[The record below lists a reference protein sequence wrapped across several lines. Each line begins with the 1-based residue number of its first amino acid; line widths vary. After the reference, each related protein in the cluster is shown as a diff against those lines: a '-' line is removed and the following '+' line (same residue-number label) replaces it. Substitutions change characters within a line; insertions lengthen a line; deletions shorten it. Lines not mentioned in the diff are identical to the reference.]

1 MVDSIKLK
9 VVEAHQDDVNKG
21 IVRIDSD
28 LLSKISVRAGEPVG
42 IEGDKSTI
50 AIADRCYPLD
60 SKLRII
66 RMDGISRKNAKVSLG
81 DVIEIF
87 KPEIKEAT
95 KITLTPIGEFN
106 AHPATIANVKKGF
119 FGKCFAKGDIII
131 PAPVQERK
139 HLFSKDNLFG
149 GIDILIENEILG
161 ANLSSMKF
169 KVKNNSPNSEFLVIS
184 SNTDIIFSSSR
195 EEEESSN
202 LVNYEDIGGLKNQIS
217 KIRELVD
224 LPLKYPEIFARL
236 GIEAPKGI
244 LLYGPPGTG
253 KTLIAKAI
261 ANESEASF
269 HQISAPEIINKY
281 YGESEKKLRELF
293 AKAKKESPSIIFIDE
308 IDAIAVQRDKS
319 EGETEKRVVTQLL
332 TLMDGLN
339 SSGKVIVMAATNR
352 PEVLDDA
359 IRRAGRF
366 DRELEIGIPKA
377 DERLEILKIHTR
389 SMPLK
394 FPKIT
399 MPDDEILEFVLEED
413 DENLDFKKFKKALKK
428 DRDVAIKSIPVHL
441 KKKIQH
447 ENFLEKIVDV
457 TSGFVGSDLSALVKE
472 AAFSL
477 LRRKFPNITDDM
489 DEEILQETISKLR
502 ITLDDFKE
510 ALKVVRPSALRE
522 FVVEVPNVSMQQV
535 GGLSEIKQNLKEMID
550 WPFSN
555 PEAFKR
561 LGIKSPKGILMY
573 GPPGTGKT
581 LIAKAVATDS
591 ALNFIYIKSPDLLE
605 GVVGE
610 TEKKIKKL
618 FKKARQNSPSII
630 FFDEIDAIASKR
642 FGGERT
648 KHSDTVVNQ
657 ILTEMDGLE
666 DLVDVKILAA
676 TNRPTI
682 IDSALLRPGRFDKLV
697 LVDIPNID
705 ARKEIIKINLKETPV
720 VSREKLI
727 VDLADKT
734 QGFVG
739 ADIEALV
746 REAGLIALRR
756 DLDSQK
762 VLAEDFTKALDVV
775 KASVTDETKK
785 YYSQVEIELKSPKVS
800 DKKELSIM
808 DSYM

>member
-1 MVDSIKLK
+1 MVHTIKLK

-21 IVRIDSD
+21 IVRVDSEF
-28 LLSKISVRAGEPVG
+28 LTQVGIRSSEPVG
-42 IEGDKSTI
+42 IVGDKKTI

-60 SKLRII
+60 SRLKII
-66 RMDGISRKNAKVSLG
+66 RMDGITRKNAKVSLG
-81 DVIEIF
+81 DIVEIF

-95 KITLTPIGEFN
+95 KITLTPISEFN
-106 AHPATIANVKKGF
+106 AHPTTILNIKKGF
-119 FGKCFAKGDIII
+119 FGKCFVRGDIVV
-131 PAPVQERK
+131 PAPIQERK
-139 HLFSKDNLFG
+139 QFFSRDNIFG
-149 GIDILIENEILG
+149 GIDVLIENEILG

-169 KVKNNSPNSEFLVIS
+169 KVKNNSPNSDFLVIS
-184 SNTDIIFSSSR
+184 SNTDIIFSSK
-195 EEEESSN
+195 EDEDSSN

-293 AKAKKESPSIIFIDE
+293 LKAKKESPSIIFIDE
-308 IDAIAVQRDKS
+308 IDAIASKRDKS
-319 EGETEKRVVTQLL
+319 DGETEKRVVTQLL
-332 TLMDGLN
+332 TLMGGLN

-366 DRELEIGIPKA
+366 DRELEIGIPKG

-399 MPDDEILEFVLEED
+399 LSDEKILNFILEED
-413 DENLDFKKFKKALKK
+413 DEKLNVNKFKKLLKK
-428 DRDVAIKSIPVHL
+428 DREMAIKSIPTHL

-457 TSGFVGSDLSALVKE
+457 TSGFVGADLSALVKE

-477 LRRKFPNITDDM
+477 LRRKFPNIIEDM
-489 DEEILQETISKLR
+489 DEEILHETISKLK
-502 ITLDDFKE
+502 ITIDDFKE

-522 FVVEVPNVSMQQV
+522 FIVEVPNVSMDEV
-535 GGLSEIKQNLKEMID
+535 GGLDDIKQNLKEMID
-550 WPFSN
+550 WPFTN

-581 LIAKAVATDS
+581 LIAKAIATAS
-591 ALNFIYIKSPDLLE
+591 SLNFIYIKSPDLLE

-610 TEKKIKKL
+610 TEKRLKKL

-642 FGGERT
+642 FGGEKT

-676 TNRPTI
+676 TNRPSI

-697 LVDIPNID
+697 LVDIPNLM
-705 ARKEIIKINLKETPV
+705 ARKEIFKINLKNTPV
-720 VSREKLI
+720 IAKEKLI

-734 QGFVG
+734 NGFVG

-756 DLDSQK
+756 DLNCEK
-762 VLAEDFTKALDVV
+762 ILADDFNLALEII
-775 KASVTDETKK
+775 KPSVTDDVKK
-785 YYSQVEIELKSPKVS
+785 YYADVEAEIKKPKTD